1 MQKEPINTSSIEQF
15 IKQVKAADAS
25 NSRDV
30 KLDIDTAKNLSYTL
44 GIVLARLNGNLEELI
59 QKNPQEDEVIQ
70 VQMDGGKDW

>member
-44 GIVLARLNGNLEELI
+44 GIVLARLTGNLEELI
-59 QKNPQEDEVIQ
+59 QKNPQEDDVIQ

>member
-44 GIVLARLNGNLEELI
+44 GIVLARLTGNLEEFI
-59 QKNPQEDEVIQ
+59 QKNPQEDDVIQ